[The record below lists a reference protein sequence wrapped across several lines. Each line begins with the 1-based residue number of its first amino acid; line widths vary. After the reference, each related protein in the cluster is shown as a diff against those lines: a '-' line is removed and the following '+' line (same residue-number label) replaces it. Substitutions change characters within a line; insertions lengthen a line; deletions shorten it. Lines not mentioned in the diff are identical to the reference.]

1 MTNRQK
7 VLTSVLLAKMHLN
20 FYHDVLNENTE
31 DMQHVVKALSC
42 KDTLTHLDNAI
53 LEVIYKLSNDQIV
66 AVYNKINSLKFEG
79 INLAEMLAITILE
92 VDFSL
97 DKLTRLKNPSAKD
110 NSAIWR
116 LKLVLGKL
124 HKRSTQMFNK
134 GMFIDNDE
142 CELATQVRNN
152 LWSQL

>member
-7 VLTSVLLAKMHLN
+7 VLTSILLAKMHLN
-20 FYHDVLNENTE
+20 FYHDVLNENTK
-31 DMQHVVKALSC
+31 DMQHVVKTLSC

-66 AVYNKINSLKFEG
+66 AVYDKVNSLKFEG
-79 INLAEMLAITILE
+79 INLAEMLAVTVLE
-92 VDFSL
+92 IDFSL
-97 DKLTRLKNPSAKD
+97 DKLTGLKNPSAKD
-110 NSAIWR
+110 NSVIWR

-124 HKRSTQMFNK
+124 YKRSTQMFDK

-142 CELATQVRNN
+142 CESATQIRNN